1 MPIRTFGTNLNMS
14 DKRSNAIIR
23 MIWIIYTCTKIC
35 LKMQRVTDISYK
47 TVNKKSGMVQNGNL
61 VYRYRISDS
70 RILNHKMIV
79 QE

>member
-1 MPIRTFGTNLNMS
+1 
-14 DKRSNAIIR
+14 
-23 MIWIIYTCTKIC
+23 
-35 LKMQRVTDISYK
+35 MQRVTDISYK